1 MFSFS
6 PFQVT
11 LNDAY
16 TMQARAVKA
25 KCERTPTN
33 AVDIEYD
40 QFADFD
46 ICAASHTPIYAGQP
60 FVQDPFTGAKYL
72 PEYKGQVCRISQVTE
87 IGAPASG
94 SRLFA

>member
-1 MFSFS
+1 MVVGADH
-6 PFQVT
+6 FQAKSVK
-11 LNDAY
+11 
-16 TMQARAVKA
+16 VKA
-25 KCERTPTN
+25 ERTPTN

-46 ICAASHTPIYAGQP
+46 ICAASYTPIYAGQE

-72 PEYKGQVCRISQVTE
+72 PKYRGEVCRITMVTE

-94 SRLFA
+94 LRLQA

>member
-1 MFSFS
+1 MKTKSE
-6 PFQVT
+6 Q
-11 LNDAY
+11 
-16 TMQARAVKA
+16 KG
-25 KCERTPTN
+25 TN
-33 AVDIEYD
+33 AVDIDYD

-46 ICAASHTPIYAGQP
+46 ICAASYSPIYAGQP

-94 SRLFA
+94 LRLLA

>member
-1 MFSFS
+1 ML
-6 PFQVT
+6 T
-11 LNDAY
+11 LS
-16 TMQARAVKA
+16 QARTVKS
-25 KCERTPTN
+25 KSERTPTN

-46 ICAASHTPIYAGQP
+46 ICAASYTPIYAGQP
-60 FVQDPFTGAKYL
+60 FVQDPFSGAKYL

-94 SRLFA
+94 LRLQA